1 MSEPTS
7 NHAIF
12 KANGFTCA
20 IIQRA
25 PITEQQI
32 KEAQQS
38 LFNRSKTDENVSIE
52 IQCQAKHLEGAIHF
66 STTVCKHL
74 IEEFRKET
82 KKDVS
87 KNPSA

>member
-12 KANGFTCA
+12 EANGFMCA

-38 LFNRSKTDENVSIE
+38 LFNRSKTDEDVKIE
-52 IQCQAKHLEGAIHF
+52 IHCQPKNLEGAIHF
-66 STTVCKHL
+66 STTV
-74 IEEFRKET
+74 
-82 KKDVS
+82 
-87 KNPSA
+87 